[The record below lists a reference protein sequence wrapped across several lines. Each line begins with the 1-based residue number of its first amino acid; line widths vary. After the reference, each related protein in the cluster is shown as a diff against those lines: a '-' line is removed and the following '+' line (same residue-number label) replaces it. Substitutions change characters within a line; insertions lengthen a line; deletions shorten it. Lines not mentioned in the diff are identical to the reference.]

1 MADMFDPR
9 AYVQGLLPKGAA
21 SPQALSA
28 LEPQLRQHGITLQK
42 SSGGDVR
49 GRIYLPN
56 PGGYQ
61 YGNAVDLVGQW
72 GQPWTWTER
81 SADGPEAEPGT
92 GTSRGRR
99 TLASMLPMSP
109 SPMLAGALP
118 ASQPFEWLTPE
129 TAVDPTRFSLASML
143 GVR

>member
-9 AYVQGLLPKGAA
+9 AYVQSLLPKGAA
-21 SPQALSA
+21 SPQALAA
-28 LEPQLRQHGITLQK
+28 LEPQLKQHGISLQR
-42 SSGGDVR
+42 SSAGDVR

-81 SADGPEAEPGT
+81 SESAPGANT
-92 GTSRGRR
+92 PRR
-99 TLASMLPMSP
+99 SLGSMLTTPSSP
-109 SPMLAGALP
+109 LLAGALP
-118 ASQPFEWLTPE
+118 QSQPFEWLTPE
-129 TAVDPTRFSLASML
+129 TAVDPSRFSLASIL